1 MSFIL
6 LGILNSQVS
15 GASREFTYWLSTI
28 GTSSADEGWG
38 LTVDS
43 ADNAYVLGQPRNAT
57 NGNRDFLLVKYD
69 STNAISWQ
77 RELGGSADEFGR
89 SLGVDS
95 SDNIYAFGRTSSEG
109 EGQTDFLLA
118 KYNSSGTIQWQRILG
133 NGPDNLGESV
143 AIDSS
148 NNVYILGTSQGVMI
162 LAKYNSSGTIQWQK
176 NFADDGGDHVAYSV
190 AIDSSDNAYIFGWT
204 DTSGAGLRD
213 FALIKFNSSGSLQWQ
228 RTLGGSSQD
237 MGQSVFIDS
246 SDNIYVVGI
255 TMSVGAG
262 GTDFLL
268 AKYNSSGTIQWQRI
282 LGGSGNEWGYAVTA
296 DSVGNVYIT
305 GYTDSE
311 GEGLTDTL
319 IAKYNS
325 SGTIQW
331 QRVLG
336 GSQFDRGYAIA
347 VNSLDDLYVF
357 GQTNSTGEG
366 QNDMLLAKL
375 PNDGSLTGTYD
386 LDGVSMVYAASSL
399 TAATASLTAATSS
412 GSSGTNS
419 FVAATSTLTS
429 SDVSRTEHFVGIPE

>member
-109 EGQTDFLLA
+109 EGQTDFL
-118 KYNSSGTIQWQRILG
+118 
-133 NGPDNLGESV
+133 
-143 AIDSS
+143 
-148 NNVYILGTSQGVMI
+148 